1 MPRKQKIDWDQIPV
15 VIDDSAGTNP
25 QNPHASSSPKDR
37 ERAMQDLARTILL
50 RKARIIASN

>member
-1 MPRKQKIDWDQIPV
+1 MPSKRKIDWDQIPV
-15 VIDDSAGTNP
+15 VIDDSAEANP

-37 ERAMQDLARTILL
+37 ERAMRDLARTILL